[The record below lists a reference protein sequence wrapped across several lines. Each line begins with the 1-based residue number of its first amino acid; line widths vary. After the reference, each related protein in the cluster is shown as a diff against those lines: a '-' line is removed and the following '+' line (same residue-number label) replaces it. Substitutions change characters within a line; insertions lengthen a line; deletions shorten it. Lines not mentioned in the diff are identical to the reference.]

1 MNRNYRSY
9 CRRMGE
15 AMPLRHMIPRY
26 ILNDDEL
33 IRVRQTA
40 MSTDLDVLQQT
51 AVEMF
56 PERFPDE
63 VPQEEETVSQEQD
76 QRHETFTST
85 MVCSY

>member
-15 AMPLRHMIPRY
+15 AMPLRHMIPRSV
-26 ILNDDEL
+26 LNDDEL

-40 MSTDLDVLQQT
+40 QTTDLDVLRQT
-51 AVEMF
+51 AMEMF

-63 VPQEEETVSQEQD
+63 VSQEEQVPTKEQD
-76 QRHETFTST
+76 QQYETCGST
-85 MVCSY
+85 MVFSY

>member
-15 AMPLRHMIPRY
+15 AMPLRHIIPRSV
-26 ILNDDEL
+26 LNDDEL
-33 IRVRQTA
+33 IHVRQTA
-40 MSTDLDVLQQT
+40 QTTDLNVLRQT

-63 VPQEEETVSQEQD
+63 AHQEEQILFQEQD
-76 QRHETFTST
+76 QQYETCGNT